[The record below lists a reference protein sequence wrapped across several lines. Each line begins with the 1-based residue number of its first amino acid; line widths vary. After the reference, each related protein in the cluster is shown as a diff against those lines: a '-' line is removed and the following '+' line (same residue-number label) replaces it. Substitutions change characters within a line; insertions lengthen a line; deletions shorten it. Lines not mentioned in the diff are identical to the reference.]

1 MDNKNEEDNE
11 KDLNE
16 LKEKLAKFEK
26 NVRDQS
32 LKDYAERF
40 GIKDKKKLKEI
51 EKYFL

>member
-1 MDNKNEEDNE
+1 MDNQSKENNE

-16 LKEKLAKFEK
+16 LKTVLSKFEK
-26 NVRDQS
+26 NVRNQS

-51 EKYFL
+51 EKNFL